1 MTPKRHFPSSGPI
14 IKEIIMDK
22 VRIGII
28 GFGHMGNQHSNAL
41 LQDKVPNAV
50 LAAIADINP
59 AKLEKARALA
69 GDRVKYFSSAE
80 ELMDSGEVDA
90 VIPTCPHYFH
100 PVYGVYA
107 LEHGLH
113 YLCEKPAGVYTNA
126 VKKMNEA
133 A

>member
-1 MTPKRHFPSSGPI
+1 
-14 IKEIIMDK
+14 MDK

-28 GFGHMGNQHSNAL
+28 GFGHMGNQHVNAL
-41 LQDKVPNAV
+41 RQDKVPNAV

-90 VIPTCPHYFH
+90 ASMPLSTVFTTYASSLPEYIPMR
-100 PVYGVYA
+100 
-107 LEHGLH
+107 LRR
-113 YLCEKPAGVYTNA
+113 
-126 VKKMNEA
+126 
-133 A
+133 